1 MRWYSCFLLL
11 IFITIIEA
19 KRGKRTC
26 GNEWFSGN
34 AYYNIWQECQRCH
47 HRCTPV
53 YLREHDKKERNEDD
67 ETKPHPDKLCQKCLE
82 WKIKTGNPRA
92 RCIDYEPPERRDDEI
107 NRIKASYVGG
117 ANMTKMKSL
126 TQTQLDWRVSKDD
139 QKKVQEEILKKKE
152 IEKAKK
158 NQAKYDKKIATEKK
172 AAETELQISTKNR
185 FEPLAEEK
193 PKTIANKNTN
203 PADKEEDKENW
214 FYTANKV
221 FLDAPFRLQDYKEK

>member
-1 MRWYSCFLLL
+1 
-11 IFITIIEA
+11 
-19 KRGKRTC
+19 
-26 GNEWFSGN
+26 
-34 AYYNIWQECQRCH
+34 
-47 HRCTPV
+47 
-53 YLREHDKKERNEDD
+53 
-67 ETKPHPDKLCQKCLE
+67 
-82 WKIKTGNPRA
+82 
-92 RCIDYEPPERRDDEI
+92 
-107 NRIKASYVGG
+107 
-117 ANMTKMKSL
+117 MKSL

-221 FLDAPFRLQDYKEK
+221 FLDAPFRLQDYKEKLESGSVKEAPSCEPYQKLYFLHWINLLLKINQRRRKRRLDLCSTIYIRKSLMK